1 MIDGGLLTTVT
12 AESVH
17 FAAISELD
25 AAREE
30 LLRVTN
36 VFETGEEVHDQ
47 ESLFRVLADT
57 LRFPDW
63 FGGNWDALED
73 CLGDLSWR
81 PGNGHVLVFRNWQAL
96 TSDDLGVLIDV
107 LRSSAESWSGRG
119 RPFFAVLIDP
129 QARLALPPLH
139 RE

>member
-1 MIDGGLLTTVT
+1 MSKLLERLQDPVRSGVYRVTRSDAIDEVMR
-12 AESVH
+12 
-17 FAAISELD
+17 D
-25 AAREE
+25 AAQID
-30 LLRVTN
+30 LKDGDALR
-36 VFETGEEVHDQ
+36 
-47 ESLFRVLADT
+47 AIAKA

-96 TSDDLGVLIDV
+96 SSDDLGVLIDV
-107 LRSSAESWSGRG
+107 LRSSAEYWSGRG
-119 RPFFAVLIDP
+119 KPFFAVLIDP
-129 QARLALPPLH
+129 QARLALAPLH

>member
-1 MIDGGLLTTVT
+1 MSKLLERLQDPVRSGVYRVTRSDAIDEVMR
-12 AESVH
+12 
-17 FAAISELD
+17 D
-25 AAREE
+25 AAQID
-30 LLRVTN
+30 LKDGDALR
-36 VFETGEEVHDQ
+36 
-47 ESLFRVLADT
+47 AIAKA

-96 TSDDLGVLIDV
+96 SSDDLGVLIDV
-107 LRSSAESWSGRG
+107 LRSSAEYWSGRG

-129 QARLALPPLH
+129 QARLALAPLH

>member
-1 MIDGGLLTTVT
+1 MSKLLERLQDPVRSGVYRVT
-12 AESVH
+12 RS
-17 FAAISELD
+17 AAIDEVVRD
-25 AAREE
+25 AAQID
-30 LLRVTN
+30 LKGGDALRAIA
-36 VFETGEEVHDQ
+36 Q
-47 ESLFRVLADT
+47 A

-81 PGNGHVLVFRNWQAL
+81 PGNGHVLVFRNWQEL

-107 LRSSAESWSGRG
+107 LRSSAEFWQGRG
-119 RPFFAVLIDP
+119 KPFFAVLVDP

>member
-1 MIDGGLLTTVT
+1 MSKLLERLQDPVRSGVYRVAKSDAIDEVMP
-12 AESVH
+12 
-17 FAAISELD
+17 D
-25 AAREE
+25 AAQID
-30 LLRVTN
+30 LKDGNALRAIA
-36 VFETGEEVHDQ
+36 Q
-47 ESLFRVLADT
+47 A

-81 PGNGHVLVFRNWQAL
+81 PGNGHVLILRNWQAL

-107 LRSSAESWSGRG
+107 LRSSAEFWQGRG
-119 RPFFAVLIDP
+119 KPFFAVLIDP
-129 QARLALPPLH
+129 QARLALPSLH

>member
-1 MIDGGLLTTVT
+1 MSKLLERLQDPVRSGVYRLTRSDAIDEVMGSAAQIDLKDGNALR
-12 AESVH
+12 
-17 FAAISELD
+17 AISQ
-25 AAREE
+25 A
-30 LLRVTN
+30 
-36 VFETGEEVHDQ
+36 
-47 ESLFRVLADT
+47 

-81 PGNGHVLVFRNWQAL
+81 PGDGHVLVFRNWQAL

-107 LRSSAESWSGRG
+107 LRSSAEFWQGRG
-119 RPFFAVLIDP
+119 KPFFAVLVDP
-129 QARLALPPLH
+129 QARLALAPLH

>member
-1 MIDGGLLTTVT
+1 MSKLLERLQDPVRSGVYRVARSDAIDEVMR
-12 AESVH
+12 
-17 FAAISELD
+17 D
-25 AAREE
+25 AAQID
-30 LLRVTN
+30 LRD
-36 VFETGEEVHDQ
+36 GDA
-47 ESLFRVLADT
+47 LRAIART

-107 LRSSAESWSGRG
+107 LRSSSESWSGRG
-119 RPFFAVLIDP
+119 KPFFAVLVDP

>member
-1 MIDGGLLTTVT
+1 MSKLLERLQDPVRSGVYRLTRSDAIDEVMGSAAQIDLKDGNALR
-12 AESVH
+12 
-17 FAAISELD
+17 AISQ
-25 AAREE
+25 A
-30 LLRVTN
+30 
-36 VFETGEEVHDQ
+36 
-47 ESLFRVLADT
+47 